1 MAFDLHYVYWYSPG
15 ERKMSYARFGLM
27 ILTSTV
33 VMFVLMYLN
42 TYAWEH
48 VFFSETRMYM
58 AILMGAAM
66 AIVMLGFM
74 AGMYPNRELNTAIFA
89 GSVLVLGVSL
99 WLVRSQIS
107 VADESYMRAMIP
119 HHSIAIMTSERARIR
134 DRRVRKLADDV
145 IAAQQKEIAEMRYL
159 IAQVADSRYVREVYE
174 DPPPRPGSIDDAL
187 RNTLV
192 AALDPGTI
200 SSSEAEAV
208 LASDDG
214 CRLDRNLETDPIL
227 RVSANGTAAAMK
239 LNGIL
244 IRLEQGGVN
253 RFTAPGVTVTLRPLQ
268 EGEADW
274 RANAELVFALDAGP
288 VVGYWGFYDCENGA

>member
-1 MAFDLHYVYWYSPG
+1 
-15 ERKMSYARFGLM
+15 
-27 ILTSTV
+27 
-33 VMFVLMYLN
+33 
-42 TYAWEH
+42 
-48 VFFSETRMYM
+48 
-58 AILMGAAM
+58 
-66 AIVMLGFM
+66 
-74 AGMYPNRELNTAIFA
+74 
-89 GSVLVLGVSL
+89 
-99 WLVRSQIS
+99 
-107 VADESYMRAMIP
+107 
-119 HHSIAIMTSERARIR
+119 
-134 DRRVRKLADDV
+134 VRKLADDV

-214 CRLDRNLETDPIL
+214 CRLDRNLETDSIL